1 MNNSVDQLGGSM
13 ILSHRWKENGTNVVV
28 IICLAMAFLA
38 FGGCSG
44 SEELLQ
50 QQAQKISDY
59 EKQLEE
65 LRTENT
71 TLRQRMFK
79 VEQDN
84 KTLEARLRESEAKV
98 VMERERADKAEA
110 ELTALKTPP
119 AKTPTTGKGG
129 YDEALGAAFAK
140 RYDEAIAK
148 FEALL
153 GTIGDDF
160 ADNCHYWIG
169 ECQYARKRYQEAIK
183 HFEMVMKYAK
193 SEKLADAHFM
203 MAQSYE
209 RLGDKAK
216 AKEHYQKVVK
226 DYPTSPHVALA
237 KQRAEKM

>member
-1 MNNSVDQLGGSM
+1 MV
-13 ILSHRWKENGTNVVV
+13 LSHRWKRYRMRVAAIVS
-28 IICLAMAFLA
+28 LAIGVLA

-59 EKQLEE
+59 EKQVEE
-65 LRTENT
+65 LRRENT

-79 VEQDN
+79 LEQDN
-84 KTLEARLRESEAKV
+84 KTLEARLSESEARM

-110 ELTALKTPP
+110 ELTAIKTQPVK
-119 AKTPTTGKGG
+119 ASSMGKGG

-140 RYDEAIAK
+140 RFDEAIAK

-153 GTIGDDF
+153 GTIGEDF

-169 ECQYARKRYQEAIK
+169 ECRYAQRQYQEAIK
-183 HFEMVMKYAK
+183 HFELVISYTK

-209 RLGDKAK
+209 RLGDRAK
-216 AKEHYQKVVK
+216 AKEQYEKVVR

>member
-1 MNNSVDQLGGSM
+1 M
-13 ILSHRWKENGTNVVV
+13 ILSQRWKKNRTHVATIVCSAVV
-28 IICLAMAFLA
+28 FLA
-38 FGGCSG
+38 GCSG

-59 EKQLEE
+59 EKQIEE

-79 VEQDN
+79 LEQDN
-84 KTLEARLRESEAKV
+84 KTLEARLNESEAKV
-98 VMERERADKAEA
+98 MVERERAEKAEA
-110 ELTALKTPP
+110 ELTAMKTQPV
-119 AKTPTTGKGG
+119 KTAAPGKGG
-129 YDEALGAAFAK
+129 YDEALSAALAK
-140 RYDEAIAK
+140 RYDEAIAR

-153 GTIGDDF
+153 STIGDDF

-169 ECQYARKRYQEAIK
+169 ECQYASKQYQEAIK
-183 HFEMVMKYAK
+183 HFEMVMNYAR

-216 AKEHYQKVVK
+216 AKEHYEKVVK

>member
-1 MNNSVDQLGGSM
+1 M
-13 ILSHRWKENGTNVVV
+13 ILSRRWKKSWMNVTA
-28 IICLAMAFLA
+28 IICLTMTFLA

-59 EKQLEE
+59 EKQVEE

-71 TLRQRMFK
+71 TLRQRMVK
-79 VEQDN
+79 LEQDN
-84 KTLEARLRESEAKV
+84 KTLEARLSESEVKV
-98 VMERERADKAEA
+98 MMERERADKAEA
-110 ELTALKTPP
+110 ELAAMKTPP
-119 AKTPTTGKGG
+119 ARTPSTSKGG

-153 GTIGDDF
+153 GTIGDGF

-183 HFEMVMKYAK
+183 HFEMVMNYAR

-226 DYPTSPHVALA
+226 NYPTSPHVALA